1 MYQEIDGSYVY
12 VERDLPYT
20 VIVVGYNPQN
30 IEIPALIKHSESEYS
45 PISYKNIQ
53 LSTPTCFREYESDK
67 NSELIGDD
75 LESIL
80 TIIQPIELA
89 EFAHNQ
95 EAAKRNADPDKFKVR
110 VKVDIPSHDYW
121 MYSTAIDP
129 VDHLLR
135 KEQAASLSSTYNL
148 MTKIKNPSDFANQIG
163 IDFAK
168 QIDFDRELEKAQP
181 IVEIPNTAESLW
193 EKVKSRFGYVG
204 EYLICVK
211 HVPVFYIDREL
222 SVSPMRLDSL
232 SIRSIALECD
242 ESTLQEMAALIPFIK
257 FSEYKKQ
264 REYRFIVWIE
274 SYRPKYENFYL
285 KISDELRSL
294 FSPIDI

>member
-1 MYQEIDGSYVY
+1 MYQELDGAYIY
-12 VERDLPYT
+12 AERDLPYT
-20 VIVVGYNPQN
+20 VIVIGVNPHN
-30 IEIPALIKHSESEYS
+30 IEVPALIKHSESEYL

-53 LSTPTCFREYESDK
+53 LSTPTCFREYESDE

-95 EAAKRNADPDKFKVR
+95 EAAKRNADPDQFKVR
-110 VKVDIPSHDYW
+110 IKADLAVDSYW
-121 MYSTAIDP
+121 MYSTSIDP
-129 VDHLLR
+129 VDHSLR
-135 KEQAASLSSTYNL
+135 KEQAASLSCTYNS
-148 MTKIKNPSDFANQIG
+148 MTKIGNPSDFAKQIG

-181 IVEIPNTAESLW
+181 IVEIPNTGESSR
-193 EKVKSRFGYVG
+193 EKINNRFGYVG
-204 EYLICVK
+204 EYLITVK
-211 HVPVFYIDREL
+211 HFPVFYIDSEF
-222 SVSPMRLDSL
+222 SVSPIRLESL
-232 SIRSIALECD
+232 AIKSIALECD
-242 ESTLQEMAALIPFIK
+242 ESTYQNIVVAIPFIK
-257 FSEYKKQ
+257 YSKYAKQ
-264 REYRFIVWIE
+264 QEYRFIVSVQ
-274 SYRPKYENFYL
+274 SYKPKSENFYL